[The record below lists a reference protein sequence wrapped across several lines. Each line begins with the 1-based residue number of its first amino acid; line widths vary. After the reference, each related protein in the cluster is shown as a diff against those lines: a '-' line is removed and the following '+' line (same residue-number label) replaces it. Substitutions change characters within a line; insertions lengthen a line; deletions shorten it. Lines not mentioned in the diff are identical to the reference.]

1 MIQVVA
7 NYKEDLYKRYWG
19 YRNSH
24 FSNEQSYFDRQY
36 APDGRPPVFIP
47 SESWQNIIINPE
59 ATQQEKR
66 DLIALVPDGERHKW
80 FRSMSSSQALAQS
93 ILGNLKIYDALHI
106 LSELK
111 DDDGLD
117 LFDKARKSSGNFKM
131 EYKVDYLGEP
141 RSTSLDGFISGDYQI
156 AIECKLSETEFGTC
170 SRPGLKPLDPNFKS
184 EWCDGNFTIK
194 PTRTER
200 CPLTQKGIR
209 YWKYVPILFKWK
221 NNSDLNPCPLNKNY
235 QLVRNI
241 LATGVKGGIVSAK
254 NGHAVLIYD
263 KRNPAF
269 QFDGKGENAY
279 LETKR
284 ALLEP
289 AMLRKC
295 SWQCIV
301 QHLRENKI
309 LPWLTEELK
318 LKYGL

>member
-1 MIQVVA
+1 MIQAVE
-7 NYKEDLYKRYWG
+7 NYKEGLYKRYWE

-24 FSNEQSYFDRQY
+24 FSNEQSYFDHQY

-47 SESWQNIIINPE
+47 SESLQNIIFNPE
-59 ATQQEKR
+59 ATQQEKH

-93 ILGNLKIYDALHI
+93 ILGNLKIYDALRI

-117 LFDKARKSSGNFKM
+117 FFDKTQISSGNFEM
-131 EYKVDYLGEP
+131 EYKVDYLREP
-141 RSTSLDGFISGDYQI
+141 RPTSLDGYFSGDYQI

-170 SRPGLKPLDPNFKS
+170 SRPGLKQT
-184 EWCDGNFTIK
+184 EIEYCDGNFTIK
-194 PTRTER
+194 IPRTER
-200 CPLTQKGIR
+200 CPLIERKIL
-209 YWKYVPILFKWK
+209 YWQYVPSVFKWK
-221 NNSDLNPCPLNKNY
+221 NDCDNIPCPLNKNY

-241 LATGVKGGIVSAK
+241 LAAGVKDGIASAR
-254 NGHAVLIYD
+254 NGHAVIIYD
-263 KRNPAF
+263 ERNPAF
-269 QFDGKGENAY
+269 QFDGEGENAY

-284 ALLEP
+284 ALKEP
-289 AMLRKC
+289 TMLRKC